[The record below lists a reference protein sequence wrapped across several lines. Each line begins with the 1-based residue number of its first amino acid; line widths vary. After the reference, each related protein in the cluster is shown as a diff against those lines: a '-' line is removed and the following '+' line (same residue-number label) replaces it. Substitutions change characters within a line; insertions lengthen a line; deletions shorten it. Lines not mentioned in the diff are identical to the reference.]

1 MKKFLEEFKDFALKG
16 NVMDM
21 AVGVIVGGA
30 FSSIV
35 SALTDN
41 ILNPIIACF
50 GGTEVGLVT
59 KLGNTGQVIDWG
71 AFITAVINFLIMAF
85 VLFTILKPSTRSR
98 AWQRRR
104 PKRLLPKKP
113 LLLKKL
119 LPNNSKHSVIAKNGI
134 IRVKALL
141 AFSFIKLN
149 ASSLFVFLNK

>member
-1 MKKFLEEFKDFALKG
+1 MLKEFKDFALKG

-85 VLFTILKPSTRSR
+85 VLFTILKAINKITSLAKKKAEEAPAEEPEPSEEV
-98 AWQRRR
+98 
-104 PKRLLPKKP
+104 KLLTEIAGQ
-113 LLLKKL
+113 LKKL
-119 LPNNSKHSVIAKNGI
+119 
-134 IRVKALL
+134 
-141 AFSFIKLN
+141 
-149 ASSLFVFLNK
+149 NKK

>member
-85 VLFTILKPSTRSR
+85 VLFTILKAINKLTSLAKKEADEAPKEEPEPSEEV
-98 AWQRRR
+98 
-104 PKRLLPKKP
+104 KLLTEIAGQ
-113 LLLKKL
+113 LKKL
-119 LPNNSKHSVIAKNGI
+119 
-134 IRVKALL
+134 
-141 AFSFIKLN
+141 
-149 ASSLFVFLNK
+149 NKK

>member
-1 MKKFLEEFKDFALKG
+1 MKKFFGEFKKFITRG
-16 NVMDM
+16 NVLDM
-21 AVGVIVGGA
+21 SVGVIVGGA

-85 VLFTILKPSTRSR
+85 VLFTILKAINKITSLAKKEEDEAPAEEPEPSDEV
-98 AWQRRR
+98 
-104 PKRLLPKKP
+104 KLLTEIAEQ
-113 LLLKKL
+113 LKKL
-119 LPNNSKHSVIAKNGI
+119 
-134 IRVKALL
+134 
-141 AFSFIKLN
+141 
-149 ASSLFVFLNK
+149 NKK

>member
-85 VLFTILKPSTRSR
+85 VLFTILKAINKITSLAKKKAEEAPAEEPEPSEEV
-98 AWQRRR
+98 
-104 PKRLLPKKP
+104 KLLTEIVGQ
-113 LLLKKL
+113 LKKL
-119 LPNNSKHSVIAKNGI
+119 
-134 IRVKALL
+134 
-141 AFSFIKLN
+141 
-149 ASSLFVFLNK
+149 NKK

>member
-35 SALTDN
+35 TALTED
-41 ILNPIIACF
+41 ILNPIISCI
-50 GGTEVGLVT
+50 GGTEIGLVT

-85 VLFTILKPSTRSR
+85 VLFTILKAINKITSLAKKKAEEAPAEEPEPSEEV
-98 AWQRRR
+98 
-104 PKRLLPKKP
+104 KLLTEIAGQ
-113 LLLKKL
+113 LKKL
-119 LPNNSKHSVIAKNGI
+119 
-134 IRVKALL
+134 
-141 AFSFIKLN
+141 
-149 ASSLFVFLNK
+149 NKK

>member
-1 MKKFLEEFKDFALKG
+1 MKKFFDEFKAFVMRG

-85 VLFTILKPSTRSR
+85 VLFTILKAINKITSLAKKKAEEAPAEEPEPSEEV
-98 AWQRRR
+98 
-104 PKRLLPKKP
+104 KLLTEIAGQ
-113 LLLKKL
+113 LKKL
-119 LPNNSKHSVIAKNGI
+119 
-134 IRVKALL
+134 
-141 AFSFIKLN
+141 
-149 ASSLFVFLNK
+149 NKK

>member
-1 MKKFLEEFKDFALKG
+1 MKQFLKEFKEFALKG

-85 VLFTILKPSTRSR
+85 VLFTILKAINKITSLAKKEADEAPAEEPEPSDEV
-98 AWQRRR
+98 
-104 PKRLLPKKP
+104 
-113 LLLKKL
+113 KL
-119 LPNNSKHSVIAKNGI
+119 LTEIAEQLKT
-134 IRVKALL
+134 
-141 AFSFIKLN
+141 
-149 ASSLFVFLNK
+149 LNKK

>member
-1 MKKFLEEFKDFALKG
+1 MKKFFGEFKKFISRG

-85 VLFTILKPSTRSR
+85 VLFTILKAINKITSLAKKKAEEAPAEEPEPSEEV
-98 AWQRRR
+98 
-104 PKRLLPKKP
+104 KLLTEIAEQ
-113 LLLKKL
+113 LKKL
-119 LPNNSKHSVIAKNGI
+119 
-134 IRVKALL
+134 
-141 AFSFIKLN
+141 
-149 ASSLFVFLNK
+149 NKK

>member
-85 VLFTILKPSTRSR
+85 VLFTILKAINKLTSLAKKKAEEAPAEEPEPSEEV
-98 AWQRRR
+98 
-104 PKRLLPKKP
+104 KLLTEIAGQ
-113 LLLKKL
+113 LKKL
-119 LPNNSKHSVIAKNGI
+119 
-134 IRVKALL
+134 
-141 AFSFIKLN
+141 
-149 ASSLFVFLNK
+149 NKK